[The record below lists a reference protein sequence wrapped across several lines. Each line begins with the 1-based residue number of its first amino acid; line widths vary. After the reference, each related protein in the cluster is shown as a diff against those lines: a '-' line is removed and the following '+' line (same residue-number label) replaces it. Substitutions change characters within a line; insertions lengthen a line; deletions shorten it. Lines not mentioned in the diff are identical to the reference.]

1 MKYGFIGCGNM
12 GGALAR
18 ALSKTTKNIM
28 LSDYLPEKAK
38 ELANELGCS
47 FGTNEDVANNCDRIF
62 LGVKPQVMRETVA
75 EISDVIKN
83 KKPLLITMAAGLK
96 LDTITEFVGDK
107 VPVIRI
113 MPNTPVSVGA
123 GMILYCR
130 NSLVSD
136 GDLQSFVS
144 DMKYSGTL
152 DLIDEELIDAGCSV
166 SGCGPAFMFMF
177 IDALAKAGESIG
189 LSREQAIK
197 YAATTMLGSAKL
209 LLNSDKTPEELKQAV
224 CSKGGSTIMGVNTFE
239 DGGLYE
245 LTEKAVNASFE
256 RNKELGKQ

>member
-75 EISDVIKN
+75 EISDILKQ

-113 MPNTPVSVGA
+113 MPNTPVSVGE

-177 IDALAKAGESIG
+177 IDALAKAGALIG

>member
-75 EISDVIKN
+75 EISDILKQ

>member
-18 ALSKTTKNIM
+18 ALSKTTKDIM
-28 LSDYLPEKAK
+28 LSDFIPEKAK

-47 FGTNEDVANNCDRIF
+47 FGTNQEIAVNCDRIF
-62 LGVKPQVMRETVA
+62 LGVKPQVMRETLL
-75 EISDVIKN
+75 EITDILKE

-96 LDTITEFVGDK
+96 LATIVEFIGEEL
-107 VPVIRI
+107 PIIRI
-113 MPNTPVSVGA
+113 MPNTPVSVGE

-130 NSLVSD
+130 NSLVAD
-136 GDLQSFVS
+136 ETLKSFVE
-144 DMKYSGTL
+144 DMRYSGTL
-152 DLIDEELIDAGCSV
+152 DLIDEDLIDAGCSV

-177 IDALAKAGESIG
+177 IDAIAKAGASCG
-189 LSREQAIK
+189 LTREQSIK

-224 CSKGGSTIMGVNTFE
+224 CSKGGSTIMGVNAFE

-245 LTEKAVNASFE
+245 LTEKAVKASFK
-256 RNKELGKQ
+256 RNQELGKQ

>member
-75 EISDVIKN
+75 EISDILKQ

-96 LDTITEFVGDK
+96 LDTITDFVGDK

-113 MPNTPVSVGA
+113 MPNTPVSVGE

-177 IDALAKAGESIG
+177 IDALAKAGALIG